1 MAGASMAYVSR
12 QLRHADIRITNE
24 VYTHLSPAFRLAEAD
39 RLKLGADAPE
49 LLEPMRAVVNAT
61 RLGPYGVHVV
71 GEKNEG
77 PETATISR
85 ATSGP
90 SVERRKGFEPSTPS
104 LGSSC
109 STN

>member
-49 LLEPMRAVVNAT
+49 LLEPMRLAAN
-61 RLGPYGVHVV
+61 LGQLWVKA
-71 GEKNEG
+71 GEGNERG